1 MKILKSLIKIF
12 IILVAITVTATATTY
27 TVRRGDSL
35 KKIADRFGTTTTQ
48 IIVTNRLKAPYT
60 IYPGQKLKIPVSYT
74 LYKVKRGD
82 SLGKIAKKFGVSTKE
97 IIKINHLK
105 KPYRIYPGQR
115 LKIPVKYAKQTSK
128 KHVYETSTKSTTK
141 IIKYRVK
148 YGDYL
153 GKIAKKF
160 GTTVREIIKINHL
173 RRPYRIYKGQILKI
187 PVKVSVPINKPAAKP
202 TSPQIENSS
211 KYSMLRKVPIYKY
224 YTVRRGDSIGK
235 IARKFGVSV
244 RSIIRVNHLRKPYL
258 IRPGQRLKIL
268 VGYKDRLAINR
279 PIEFKM
285 PLDGQI
291 DTTIRAKGYKG
302 IFIIAPPGEPVKAAE
317 VGIVKFAGKDDKFL
331 KKYGNVVILEH
342 PQGYTTIYASLEK
355 IDVKPGQL
363 VHRGEVIGTSGVSG
377 DWGRSGLYFEISRIH
392 NGKAYPLNPL
402 EVLR

>member
-160 GTTVREIIKINHL
+160 GTTVREIIKIN
-173 RRPYRIYKGQILKI
+173 
-187 PVKVSVPINKPAAKP
+187 
-202 TSPQIENSS
+202 
-211 KYSMLRKVPIYKY
+211 
-224 YTVRRGDSIGK
+224 
-235 IARKFGVSV
+235 
-244 RSIIRVNHLRKPYL
+244 
-258 IRPGQRLKIL
+258 
-268 VGYKDRLAINR
+268 
-279 PIEFKM
+279 
-285 PLDGQI
+285 
-291 DTTIRAKGYKG
+291 
-302 IFIIAPPGEPVKAAE
+302 
-317 VGIVKFAGKDDKFL
+317 
-331 KKYGNVVILEH
+331 
-342 PQGYTTIYASLEK
+342 
-355 IDVKPGQL
+355 
-363 VHRGEVIGTSGVSG
+363 
-377 DWGRSGLYFEISRIH
+377 
-392 NGKAYPLNPL
+392 
-402 EVLR
+402 

>member
-1 MKILKSLIKIF
+1 MKILKSLIKTF
-12 IILVAITVTATATTY
+12 IIFVIITVTATATTITY
-27 TVRRGDSL
+27 TVRKGDSL
-35 KKIADRFGTTTTQ
+35 KKIADRFGTTITK
-48 IIVTNRLKAPYT
+48 IIVINGLKAPYT
-60 IYPGQKLKIPVSYT
+60 IYPGEKLKIPVKYNKQRSKKHT
-74 LYKVKRGD
+74 RKMPAKFITKFIKYKVKSGD
-82 SLGKIAKKFGVSTKE
+82 YIGKIARKFGVSTKQ

-105 KPYRIYPGQR
+105 
-115 LKIPVKYAKQTSK
+115 
-128 KHVYETSTKSTTK
+128 
-141 IIKYRVK
+141 
-148 YGDYL
+148 
-153 GKIAKKF
+153 
-160 GTTVREIIKINHL
+160 
-173 RRPYRIYKGQILKI
+173 RPYRIYRGQILKI
-187 PVKVSVPINKPAAKP
+187 PVRISVPTGKSAVKSTPSRTKPP
-202 TSPQIENSS
+202 SN
-211 KYSMLRKVPIYKY
+211 YSMLRKVPIYKY
-224 YTVRRGDSIGK
+224 YQVRYGDSIGK
-235 IARKFGVSV
+235 IARKFGVSTKSV
-244 RSIIRVNHLRKPYL
+244 IRVNHLKKPYL

-342 PQGYTTIYASLEK
+342 PQGYTTIYASLGK

-363 VHRGEVIGTSGVSG
+363 VHRGEIIGTSGVSG